1 MKRSDSIVIRLTALV
16 FILLLL
22 TIAILLI
29 LVNNQMNNHFS
40 QYLTNMSHMMG
51 NAQNGMGMGMS
62 GMHGSMHGPAEST
75 YISAVHQSLLWVG
88 LGMIGVSV
96 IVSYFVV
103 REIMRPLS
111 TLTGAVQN
119 IRTGNYGQTVS
130 VERHDEV
137 GVLTESF
144 NKMSEELARNDKMRR
159 QLFANIAHELRTP
172 LAILQGNLEGM
183 IDDIIP
189 TDKKILLSM
198 ADETV
203 RMGRLIQDLRDL
215 SLAEIDELTLH
226 KEPADINTMLER
238 AVSMLQPLCEEKS
251 LTVRQNLSRDLPSLV
266 IDVDRINQ
274 VIYNLLNNAI
284 RYIDKGCTITVST
297 MKVAVEGKTYAQ
309 VQVADTGKGIAPED
323 LNHIFNTSIAVS
335 SHGIEKVA
343 EAALASHW
351 HSSLSAVTAATSG
364 LTVRSARE
372 RPLPLF
378 SPLRPKSRANIKSVK
393 QKKGSSEKSDE
404 PFPIVR
410 LFY

>member
-1 MKRSDSIVIRLTALV
+1 MKRYDSIVIRLTGLV

-22 TIAILLI
+22 TISILLI
-29 LVNNQMNNHFS
+29 LVNNQMDNHFS
-40 QYLTNMSHMMG
+40 QYLSNMSHMMG
-51 NAQNGMGMGMS
+51 NSQMGMGGMGS
-62 GMHGSMHGPAEST
+62 MHGTMHGPAEST

-96 IVSYFVV
+96 VVSYFVV

-111 TLTGAVQN
+111 TLTGAVQKV
-119 IRTGNYGQTVS
+119 RTGSYGQTVS

-144 NKMSEELARNDKMRR
+144 NEMSEELARNDKMRR

-215 SLAEIDELTLH
+215 SLAEINELTLH
-226 KEPADINTMLER
+226 KEAADINVMLER
-238 AVSMLQPLCEEKS
+238 AVSMLQPLCDEKD
-251 LTVRQNLSRDLPSLV
+251 LTVQLNLSRDLPSLV
-266 IDVDRINQ
+266 IDIDRINQ

-284 RYIDKGCTITVST
+284 RYIERGCAITVST
-297 MKVAVEGKTYAQ
+297 LPVRVDGKSYAQ
-309 VQVADTGKGIAPED
+309 VQIADTGKGIAPKD
-323 LNHIFNTSIAVS
+323 LEHIFQYFYRSEQSRNRKSGGSGIGLALAQQFIR
-335 SHGIEKVA
+335 SHGGNIWA
-343 EAALASHW
+343 DS
-351 HSSLSAVTAATSG
+351 
-364 LTVRSARE
+364 TVGKGTTFTFI
-372 RPLPLF
+372 LPL
-378 SPLRPKSRANIKSVK
+378 K
-393 QKKGSSEKSDE
+393 EDD
-404 PFPIVR
+404 
-410 LFY
+410 

>member
-1 MKRSDSIVIRLTALV
+1 MKRYDSIVIRLTGLV

-22 TIAILLI
+22 TISILLI
-29 LVNNQMNNHFS
+29 LVNNQMDNHFS
-40 QYLTNMSHMMG
+40 QYLSNMSHMMG
-51 NAQNGMGMGMS
+51 NSQMGMGGMGS
-62 GMHGSMHGPAEST
+62 MGGMHGTMHGPAEST

-96 IVSYFVV
+96 VVSYFVV

-111 TLTGAVQN
+111 TLTGAVQKV
-119 IRTGNYGQTVS
+119 RTGSYGQTVS

-144 NKMSEELARNDKMRR
+144 NEMSEELARNDKMRR

-215 SLAEIDELTLH
+215 SLAEINELTLH
-226 KEPADINTMLER
+226 KEAADINVMLER
-238 AVSMLQPLCEEKS
+238 AVSMLQPLCDEKD
-251 LTVRQNLSRDLPSLV
+251 LTVRLNLSRDLPSLV

-284 RYIDKGCTITVST
+284 RYIEKGCAITVST
-297 MKVAVEGKTYAQ
+297 LAVTVDGKSYAQ
-309 VQVADTGKGIAPED
+309 VQIADTGKGIAPKD
-323 LNHIFNTSIAVS
+323 LEHIFQYFYRSEQSRNRKSGGSGIGLALAQQFIR
-335 SHGIEKVA
+335 SHGGNIWA
-343 EAALASHW
+343 DS
-351 HSSLSAVTAATSG
+351 
-364 LTVRSARE
+364 TVGKGTTFTFI
-372 RPLPLF
+372 LPL
-378 SPLRPKSRANIKSVK
+378 K
-393 QKKGSSEKSDE
+393 EDD
-404 PFPIVR
+404 
-410 LFY
+410 

>member
-1 MKRSDSIVIRLTALV
+1 MKRYDSIVIRLTGLV

-22 TIAILLI
+22 TISILLI
-29 LVNNQMNNHFS
+29 LVNNQMDNHFS
-40 QYLTNMSHMMG
+40 QYLSNMSHMMG
-51 NAQNGMGMGMS
+51 NSQMGMGGMGS
-62 GMHGSMHGPAEST
+62 MHGTMHGPAEST

-96 IVSYFVV
+96 VVSYFVV

-111 TLTGAVQN
+111 TLTGAVQKV
-119 IRTGNYGQTVS
+119 RTGSYGQTVS

-144 NKMSEELARNDKMRR
+144 NEMSEELARNDKMRR

-215 SLAEIDELTLH
+215 SLAEINELTLH
-226 KEPADINTMLER
+226 KEAADINVMLER
-238 AVSMLQPLCEEKS
+238 AVSMLQPLCDEKD
-251 LTVRQNLSRDLPSLV
+251 LTVQLNLSRDLPSLV
-266 IDVDRINQ
+266 IDIDRINQ

-284 RYIDKGCTITVST
+284 RYIERGCAITVST
-297 MKVAVEGKTYAQ
+297 LAVTVDGKSYVQ
-309 VQVADTGKGIAPED
+309 VQIADTGKGIAPKD
-323 LNHIFNTSIAVS
+323 LEHIFQYFYRSEQSRNRKSGGSGIGLALAQQFIR
-335 SHGIEKVA
+335 SHGGNIWA
-343 EAALASHW
+343 DS
-351 HSSLSAVTAATSG
+351 
-364 LTVRSARE
+364 TVGKGMTFTFI
-372 RPLPLF
+372 LPL
-378 SPLRPKSRANIKSVK
+378 KADI
-393 QKKGSSEKSDE
+393 
-404 PFPIVR
+404 
-410 LFY
+410 

>member
-1 MKRSDSIVIRLTALV
+1 MKRYDSIVIRLTGLV

-22 TIAILLI
+22 TISILLI
-29 LVNNQMNNHFS
+29 LVNNQMDNHFS
-40 QYLTNMSHMMG
+40 QYLSNMSHMMG
-51 NAQNGMGMGMS
+51 NSQSGMGGMGNMG
-62 GMHGSMHGPAEST
+62 GMHGAMHGPAEST

-96 IVSYFVV
+96 VVSYFVV

-111 TLTGAVQN
+111 TLTGAVQKV
-119 IRTGNYGQTVS
+119 RTGSYGQTVS

-144 NKMSEELARNDKMRR
+144 NEMSEELARNDKMRR

-198 ADETV
+198 ADETM

-215 SLAEIDELTLH
+215 SLAEINELTLH
-226 KEPADINTMLER
+226 KEAADINVMLER
-238 AVSMLQPLCEEKS
+238 AAGMLQPLCDEKN
-251 LTVRQNLSRDLPSLV
+251 LTVRLNLSRDLPSLV

-284 RYIDKGCTITVST
+284 RYIEKGCAITVST
-297 MKVAVEGKTYAQ
+297 LAVTVDGKSYAQ
-309 VQVADTGKGIAPED
+309 VQIADTGKGIAPKD
-323 LNHIFNTSIAVS
+323 LEHIFQYFYRSEQSRNRKSGGSGIGLALAQQFIR
-335 SHGIEKVA
+335 SHGGNIWA
-343 EAALASHW
+343 DS
-351 HSSLSAVTAATSG
+351 
-364 LTVRSARE
+364 TVGKGTTFTFI
-372 RPLPLF
+372 LPL
-378 SPLRPKSRANIKSVK
+378 K
-393 QKKGSSEKSDE
+393 EDD
-404 PFPIVR
+404 
-410 LFY
+410 

>member
-1 MKRSDSIVIRLTALV
+1 MKRYDSIVIRLTGLV

-22 TIAILLI
+22 TISILLI
-29 LVNNQMNNHFS
+29 LVNNQMDNHFS
-40 QYLTNMSHMMG
+40 QYLSNMSHMMG
-51 NAQNGMGMGMS
+51 NSQMGMGGMGS
-62 GMHGSMHGPAEST
+62 MHGTMHGPAEST

-96 IVSYFVV
+96 VVSYFVV

-111 TLTGAVQN
+111 TLTGAVQKV
-119 IRTGNYGQTVS
+119 RTGNYGQTVS

-144 NKMSEELARNDKMRR
+144 NEMSEELARNDKMRR

-215 SLAEIDELTLH
+215 SLAEINELTLH
-226 KEPADINTMLER
+226 KEAADINVMLER
-238 AVSMLQPLCEEKS
+238 AVSMLQPLCDEKD
-251 LTVRQNLSRDLPSLV
+251 LTVQLNLSRDLPSLV
-266 IDVDRINQ
+266 IDIDRINQ

-284 RYIDKGCTITVST
+284 RYIERGCAITVST
-297 MKVAVEGKTYAQ
+297 LAVTVDGKSYVQ
-309 VQVADTGKGIAPED
+309 VQIADTGKGIAPKD
-323 LNHIFNTSIAVS
+323 LEHIFQYFYRSEQSRNRKSGGSGIGLALAQQFIR
-335 SHGIEKVA
+335 SHGGNIWA
-343 EAALASHW
+343 DS
-351 HSSLSAVTAATSG
+351 
-364 LTVRSARE
+364 TVGKGTTFTFI
-372 RPLPLF
+372 LPL
-378 SPLRPKSRANIKSVK
+378 KADI
-393 QKKGSSEKSDE
+393 
-404 PFPIVR
+404 
-410 LFY
+410 

>member
-1 MKRSDSIVIRLTALV
+1 MKKSDSIVIRLTALV
-16 FILLLL
+16 FILLFL

-51 NAQNGMGMGMS
+51 NYQVGGMGMG
-62 GMHGSMHGPAEST
+62 GMHASMHGPAEST

-88 LGMIGVSV
+88 VGMIAVSV
-96 IVSYFVV
+96 VVSYFVV

-111 TLTGAVQN
+111 TLTGAVQKV
-119 IRTGNYGQTVS
+119 RTGNYGQTVS

-144 NKMSEELARNDKMRR
+144 NEMSEELARNDKMRR

-183 IDDIIP
+183 IDDIVP

-226 KEPADINTMLER
+226 KEPADINLMLER

-251 LTVRQNLSRDLPSLV
+251 LTVRQNLSPELPSLL
-266 IDVDRINQ
+266 IDIDRINQ

-284 RYIDKGCTITVST
+284 RYIDEGCAITVST
-297 MKVAVEGKTYAQ
+297 MPVRVDGKAYAQ
-309 VQVADTGKGIAPED
+309 VQVADTGKGIAPKD
-323 LNHIFNTSIAVS
+323 LDHIFQYFYRSEQSRNRKSGGSGIGLALAQQFIR
-335 SHGIEKVA
+335 SHGGNIWA
-343 EAALASHW
+343 DS
-351 HSSLSAVTAATSG
+351 
-364 LTVRSARE
+364 TVG
-372 RPLPLF
+372 
-378 SPLRPKSRANIKSVK
+378 
-393 QKKGSSEKSDE
+393 KGTTFTFIL
-404 PFPIVR
+404 PFPEEVSR
-410 LFY
+410 

>member
-1 MKRSDSIVIRLTALV
+1 MKRYDSIVIRLTGLV

-22 TIAILLI
+22 TISILLI
-29 LVNNQMNNHFS
+29 LVNNQMDNHFS
-40 QYLTNMSHMMG
+40 QYLSNMSHMMG
-51 NAQNGMGMGMS
+51 NSQMGMGGMGS
-62 GMHGSMHGPAEST
+62 MGGMHGTMHGPAEST

-96 IVSYFVV
+96 VVSYFVV

-111 TLTGAVQN
+111 TLTGAVQKV
-119 IRTGNYGQTVS
+119 RTGSYGQTVS

-144 NKMSEELARNDKMRR
+144 NEMSEELARNDKMRR

-215 SLAEIDELTLH
+215 SLAEINELTLH
-226 KEPADINTMLER
+226 KEAADINVMLER
-238 AVSMLQPLCEEKS
+238 AVSMLQPLCDEKD
-251 LTVRQNLSRDLPSLV
+251 LTVRLNLSRDLPSLV

-284 RYIDKGCTITVST
+284 RYIERGCAITVST
-297 MKVAVEGKTYAQ
+297 LPVRVDGKSYAQ
-309 VQVADTGKGIAPED
+309 VQIADTGKGIAPKD
-323 LNHIFNTSIAVS
+323 LEHIFQYFYRSEQSRNRKSGGSGIGLALAQQFIR
-335 SHGIEKVA
+335 SHGGNIWA
-343 EAALASHW
+343 DS
-351 HSSLSAVTAATSG
+351 
-364 LTVRSARE
+364 TVGKGTTFTFI
-372 RPLPLF
+372 LPL
-378 SPLRPKSRANIKSVK
+378 K
-393 QKKGSSEKSDE
+393 EDD
-404 PFPIVR
+404 
-410 LFY
+410 

>member
-274 VIYNLLNNAI
+274 VIYNLLNNDI

-323 LNHIFNTSIAVS
+323 LNHIFQYFYRSEQSRNRKSGGSGIGLALAQQFIR
-335 SHGIEKVA
+335 SHGGNIWA
-343 EAALASHW
+343 DS
-351 HSSLSAVTAATSG
+351 
-364 LTVRSARE
+364 TVGKGTTFTFI
-372 RPLPLF
+372 LPL
-378 SPLRPKSRANIKSVK
+378 KAKI
-393 QKKGSSEKSDE
+393 
-404 PFPIVR
+404 
-410 LFY
+410 

>member
-1 MKRSDSIVIRLTALV
+1 MKRYDSIVIRLTGLV

-22 TIAILLI
+22 TISILLI
-29 LVNNQMNNHFS
+29 LVNNQMDNHFS
-40 QYLTNMSHMMG
+40 QYLSNMSHMMG
-51 NAQNGMGMGMS
+51 NSQMGMGGMGS
-62 GMHGSMHGPAEST
+62 MHGTMHGPAEST

-96 IVSYFVV
+96 VVSYFVV

-111 TLTGAVQN
+111 TLTGAVQKV
-119 IRTGNYGQTVS
+119 RTGSYGQTVS

-144 NKMSEELARNDKMRR
+144 NEMSEELARNDKMRR

-215 SLAEIDELTLH
+215 SLAEINELTLH
-226 KEPADINTMLER
+226 KEAADINVMLER
-238 AVSMLQPLCEEKS
+238 AVSMLQPLCDEKD
-251 LTVRQNLSRDLPSLV
+251 LTVQLNLSRDLPSLV

-284 RYIDKGCTITVST
+284 RYIERGCAITVST
-297 MKVAVEGKTYAQ
+297 LPVRVDGKSYAQ
-309 VQVADTGKGIAPED
+309 VQIADTGKGIAPKD
-323 LNHIFNTSIAVS
+323 LEHIFQYFYRSEQSRNRKSGGSGIGLALAQQFIR
-335 SHGIEKVA
+335 SHGGNIWA
-343 EAALASHW
+343 DS
-351 HSSLSAVTAATSG
+351 
-364 LTVRSARE
+364 TVGKGTTFTFI
-372 RPLPLF
+372 LPLL
-378 SPLRPKSRANIKSVK
+378 SLIH
-393 QKKGSSEKSDE
+393 
-404 PFPIVR
+404 I
-410 LFY
+410 

>member
-1 MKRSDSIVIRLTALV
+1 MKRYDSIVIRLTGLV

-22 TIAILLI
+22 TISILLI
-29 LVNNQMNNHFS
+29 LVNNQMDNHFS
-40 QYLTNMSHMMG
+40 QYLSNMSHMMG
-51 NAQNGMGMGMS
+51 NSQSGMGGMG
-62 GMHGSMHGPAEST
+62 GMHGAMHGPAEST

-96 IVSYFVV
+96 VVSYFVV

-111 TLTGAVQN
+111 TLTGAVQKV
-119 IRTGNYGQTVS
+119 RTGSYGQTVS

-144 NKMSEELARNDKMRR
+144 NEMSEELARNDKMRR

-198 ADETV
+198 ADETM

-215 SLAEIDELTLH
+215 SLAEINELTLH
-226 KEPADINTMLER
+226 KETADINVMLER
-238 AVSMLQPLCEEKS
+238 AAGMLQPLCDEKD
-251 LTVRQNLSRDLPSLV
+251 LTVRLNLSRDLPSLV

-284 RYIDKGCTITVST
+284 RYIERGCAITVST
-297 MKVAVEGKTYAQ
+297 LAVTVDGKSYAQ
-309 VQVADTGKGIAPED
+309 VQIADTGKGIAPKD
-323 LNHIFNTSIAVS
+323 LEHIFQYFYRSEQSRNRKSGGSGIGLALAQQFIR
-335 SHGIEKVA
+335 SHGGNIWADSTIGKGTTFTFI
-343 EAALASHW
+343 L
-351 HSSLSAVTAATSG
+351 
-364 LTVRSARE
+364 
-372 RPLPLF
+372 PLP
-378 SPLRPKSRANIKSVK
+378 
-393 QKKGSSEKSDE
+393 
-404 PFPIVR
+404 
-410 LFY
+410 

>member
-1 MKRSDSIVIRLTALV
+1 MKRYDSIVIRLTGLV

-22 TIAILLI
+22 TISILLI
-29 LVNNQMNNHFS
+29 LVNNQMDNHFS
-40 QYLTNMSHMMG
+40 QYLSNMSHMMG
-51 NAQNGMGMGMS
+51 NSQMGMGGMGS
-62 GMHGSMHGPAEST
+62 MHGTMHGPAEST

-96 IVSYFVV
+96 VVSYFVV

-111 TLTGAVQN
+111 TLTGAVQKV
-119 IRTGNYGQTVS
+119 RTGSYGQTVS

-144 NKMSEELARNDKMRR
+144 NEMSEELARNDKMRR

-215 SLAEIDELTLH
+215 SLAEINELTLH
-226 KEPADINTMLER
+226 KEAADINVMLER
-238 AVSMLQPLCEEKS
+238 AVSMLQPLCDEKD
-251 LTVRQNLSRDLPSLV
+251 LTVQLNLSRDLPSLV
-266 IDVDRINQ
+266 IDIDRINQ

-284 RYIDKGCTITVST
+284 RYIERGCAITVST
-297 MKVAVEGKTYAQ
+297 LAVTVDGKSYVQ
-309 VQVADTGKGIAPED
+309 VQIADTGKGIAPKD
-323 LNHIFNTSIAVS
+323 LEHIFQYFYRSEQSRNRKSGGSGIGLALAQQFIR
-335 SHGIEKVA
+335 SHGGNIWA
-343 EAALASHW
+343 DS
-351 HSSLSAVTAATSG
+351 
-364 LTVRSARE
+364 TVGKGTTFTFI
-372 RPLPLF
+372 LPL
-378 SPLRPKSRANIKSVK
+378 KADI
-393 QKKGSSEKSDE
+393 
-404 PFPIVR
+404 
-410 LFY
+410 

>member
-1 MKRSDSIVIRLTALV
+1 MKRYDSIVIRLTGLV

-22 TIAILLI
+22 TISILLI
-29 LVNNQMNNHFS
+29 LVNNQMDNHFS
-40 QYLTNMSHMMG
+40 QYLSNMSHMMG
-51 NAQNGMGMGMS
+51 NSQMGMGGMGNMG
-62 GMHGSMHGPAEST
+62 GMHGTMHGPAEST

-96 IVSYFVV
+96 VVSYFVV

-111 TLTGAVQN
+111 TLTGAVQKV
-119 IRTGNYGQTVS
+119 RTGSYGQTVS

-144 NKMSEELARNDKMRR
+144 NEMSEELARNDKMRR

-215 SLAEIDELTLH
+215 SLAEINELTLH
-226 KEPADINTMLER
+226 KEAADINVMLER
-238 AVSMLQPLCEEKS
+238 AVSMLQPLCDEKN
-251 LTVRQNLSRDLPSLV
+251 LTVQLNLSRDLPSLV

-284 RYIDKGCTITVST
+284 RYIERGCAITVST
-297 MKVAVEGKTYAQ
+297 LPVRVDGKSYAQ
-309 VQVADTGKGIAPED
+309 VQIADTGKGIAPKD
-323 LNHIFNTSIAVS
+323 LEHIFQYFYRSEQSRNRKSGGSGIGLALAQQFIR
-335 SHGIEKVA
+335 SHGGNIWA
-343 EAALASHW
+343 DS
-351 HSSLSAVTAATSG
+351 
-364 LTVRSARE
+364 TVGKGTTFTFI
-372 RPLPLF
+372 LPL
-378 SPLRPKSRANIKSVK
+378 K
-393 QKKGSSEKSDE
+393 EDD
-404 PFPIVR
+404 
-410 LFY
+410 

>member
-1 MKRSDSIVIRLTALV
+1 MKGYDSIVIRLTGLV

-22 TIAILLI
+22 TISILLI
-29 LVNNQMNNHFS
+29 LVNNQMDNHFS

-51 NAQNGMGMGMS
+51 NSQTGMGGMG
-62 GMHGSMHGPAEST
+62 GMHGAMHGPAEST

-96 IVSYFVV
+96 VVSYFVV

-111 TLTGAVQN
+111 TLTEAVQKV
-119 IRTGNYGQTVS
+119 RTGSYGQTVS

-144 NKMSEELARNDKMRR
+144 NEMSEELERNDKMRR

-198 ADETV
+198 ADETM

-215 SLAEIDELTLH
+215 SLAEINELSLH
-226 KEPADINTMLER
+226 KEGADINVMLER
-238 AVSMLQPLCEEKS
+238 AVSMLQPLCDEKE
-251 LTVRQNLSRDLPSLV
+251 LTVRLNLSRDLPSLF

-284 RYIDKGCTITVST
+284 RYIERGCTITVST
-297 MKVAVEGKTYAQ
+297 LAVTVDGKPYAQ
-309 VQVADTGKGIAPED
+309 VQIADTGNGIAPED
-323 LNHIFNTSIAVS
+323 LAHIFQYFYRSEQSRNRKSGGSGIGLALAQQFLR
-335 SHGIEKVA
+335 SHGGNIWA
-343 EAALASHW
+343 DS
-351 HSSLSAVTAATSG
+351 
-364 LTVRSARE
+364 TVGKGTTFTFIL
-372 RPLPLF
+372 PLP
-378 SPLRPKSRANIKSVK
+378 
-393 QKKGSSEKSDE
+393 
-404 PFPIVR
+404 
-410 LFY
+410 

>member
-1 MKRSDSIVIRLTALV
+1 MKRYDSIVIRLTGLV

-22 TIAILLI
+22 TISILLI
-29 LVNNQMNNHFS
+29 LVNNQMDNHFS
-40 QYLTNMSHMMG
+40 QYLSNMSHMMG
-51 NAQNGMGMGMS
+51 NSQMGMGGMGS
-62 GMHGSMHGPAEST
+62 MHGTMHGPAEST

-96 IVSYFVV
+96 VVSYFVV

-111 TLTGAVQN
+111 TLTGAVQKV
-119 IRTGNYGQTVS
+119 RTGSYGQTVS

-144 NKMSEELARNDKMRR
+144 NEMSEELARNDKMRR

-215 SLAEIDELTLH
+215 SLAEINELTLH
-226 KEPADINTMLER
+226 KEAADINVMLER
-238 AVSMLQPLCEEKS
+238 AVSMLQPLCDEKD
-251 LTVRQNLSRDLPSLV
+251 LTVQLNLSRDLPSLV
-266 IDVDRINQ
+266 IDIDRINQ

-284 RYIDKGCTITVST
+284 RYIERGCAITVST
-297 MKVAVEGKTYAQ
+297 LPVRVDGKSYAQ
-309 VQVADTGKGIAPED
+309 VQIADTGKGIAPKD
-323 LNHIFNTSIAVS
+323 LEHIFQYFYRSEQSRNRKSGGSGSGLALAQQFIR
-335 SHGIEKVA
+335 SHGGNIWA
-343 EAALASHW
+343 DS
-351 HSSLSAVTAATSG
+351 
-364 LTVRSARE
+364 TVGKGNN
-372 RPLPLF
+372 LYLY
-378 SPLRPKSRANIKSVK
+378 SPL
-393 QKKGSSEKSDE
+393 KGG
-404 PFPIVR
+404 
-410 LFY
+410 

>member
-1 MKRSDSIVIRLTALV
+1 MKRYDSIVIRLTGLV

-22 TIAILLI
+22 TISILLI
-29 LVNNQMNNHFS
+29 LVNNQMDNHFS
-40 QYLTNMSHMMG
+40 QYLSNMSHMMG
-51 NAQNGMGMGMS
+51 NSQMGMGGMGS
-62 GMHGSMHGPAEST
+62 MHGTMHGPAEST

-96 IVSYFVV
+96 VVSYFVV

-111 TLTGAVQN
+111 TLTGAVQKV
-119 IRTGNYGQTVS
+119 RTGSYGQTVS

-144 NKMSEELARNDKMRR
+144 NEMSEELARNDKMRR

-215 SLAEIDELTLH
+215 SLAEINELTLH
-226 KEPADINTMLER
+226 KEAADINVMLER
-238 AVSMLQPLCEEKS
+238 AVSMLQPLCDEKD
-251 LTVRQNLSRDLPSLV
+251 LTVQLNLSRDLPSLV
-266 IDVDRINQ
+266 IDIDRINQ

-284 RYIDKGCTITVST
+284 RYIERGCAITVST
-297 MKVAVEGKTYAQ
+297 LPVRVDGKSYAQ
-309 VQVADTGKGIAPED
+309 VQIADTGKGIAPKD
-323 LNHIFNTSIAVS
+323 LEHIFQYFYRSEQSRNRKSGGSGIGLALAQQFIR
-335 SHGIEKVA
+335 SHGGNIWA
-343 EAALASHW
+343 DS
-351 HSSLSAVTAATSG
+351 
-364 LTVRSARE
+364 TVGKGTTFTFI
-372 RPLPLF
+372 LPL
-378 SPLRPKSRANIKSVK
+378 KADI
-393 QKKGSSEKSDE
+393 
-404 PFPIVR
+404 
-410 LFY
+410 

>member
-1 MKRSDSIVIRLTALV
+1 MKRYDSIVIRLTGLV

-22 TIAILLI
+22 TISILLI
-29 LVNNQMNNHFS
+29 LVNNQMDNHFS
-40 QYLTNMSHMMG
+40 QYLSNMSHMMG
-51 NAQNGMGMGMS
+51 NSQMGMGGMS
-62 GMHGSMHGPAEST
+62 SMGGMHGTMHGPAEST

-96 IVSYFVV
+96 VVSYFVV

-111 TLTGAVQN
+111 TLTGAVQKV
-119 IRTGNYGQTVS
+119 RTGSYGQAVS

-144 NKMSEELARNDKMRR
+144 NEMSEELARNDKMRR

-215 SLAEIDELTLH
+215 SLAEINELTLH
-226 KEPADINTMLER
+226 KEAADINVMLER
-238 AVSMLQPLCEEKS
+238 AVSMLQPLCDEKD
-251 LTVRQNLSRDLPSLV
+251 LTVRLNLSRDLPSLV

-284 RYIDKGCTITVST
+284 RYIERGCAITVST
-297 MKVAVEGKTYAQ
+297 LPVRVDGKSYAQ
-309 VQVADTGKGIAPED
+309 VQIADTGKGIAPKD
-323 LNHIFNTSIAVS
+323 LEHIFQYFYRSEQSRNRKSGGSGIGLALAQQFIR
-335 SHGIEKVA
+335 SHGGNIWA
-343 EAALASHW
+343 DS
-351 HSSLSAVTAATSG
+351 
-364 LTVRSARE
+364 TVGKGTTFTFI
-372 RPLPLF
+372 LPL
-378 SPLRPKSRANIKSVK
+378 K
-393 QKKGSSEKSDE
+393 EDD
-404 PFPIVR
+404 
-410 LFY
+410 

>member
-16 FILLLL
+16 FILLFL

-51 NAQNGMGMGMS
+51 NSQMGMGMGS
-62 GMHGSMHGPAEST
+62 MHGSMHGPAEST

-88 LGMIGVSV
+88 IGMIGVSV
-96 IVSYFVV
+96 VVSYFVV

-111 TLTGAVQN
+111 TLTGAVQKV
-119 IRTGNYGQTVS
+119 RTGNYGQTVS

-144 NKMSEELARNDKMRR
+144 NEMSEELARNDKMRR

-226 KEPADINTMLER
+226 KEKADINVMLER
-238 AVSMLQPLCEEKS
+238 AVSMLQPLCDEKS
-251 LTVRQNLSRDLPSLV
+251 LTVRQHLSPDLPSLF

-284 RYIDKGCTITVST
+284 RYIDEGCSITVST
-297 MKVAVEGKTYAQ
+297 MGVTVEGKPYAQ
-309 VQVADTGKGIAPED
+309 VQIADTGKGIAPDD
-323 LNHIFNTSIAVS
+323 LDHIFPYFYRSEQSRNRKSGGSGIGLALAQQFIR
-335 SHGIEKVA
+335 SHGGNIWVD
-343 EAALASHW
+343 S
-351 HSSLSAVTAATSG
+351 
-364 LTVRSARE
+364 TVGKGTTFTFI
-372 RPLPLF
+372 LPF
-378 SPLRPKSRANIKSVK
+378 SQDDPR
-393 QKKGSSEKSDE
+393 
-404 PFPIVR
+404 
-410 LFY
+410 

>member
-111 TLTGAVQN
+111 TLTGAGQN

-323 LNHIFNTSIAVS
+323 LNHIFQYFYRSEQSRNRKSGGSGIGLALAQQFIR
-335 SHGIEKVA
+335 SHGGNIWA
-343 EAALASHW
+343 DS
-351 HSSLSAVTAATSG
+351 
-364 LTVRSARE
+364 TVGKGTTFTFI
-372 RPLPLF
+372 LPL
-378 SPLRPKSRANIKSVK
+378 KAKI
-393 QKKGSSEKSDE
+393 
-404 PFPIVR
+404 
-410 LFY
+410 

>member
-1 MKRSDSIVIRLTALV
+1 MKRYDSIVIRLTGLV

-22 TIAILLI
+22 TISILLI
-29 LVNNQMNNHFS
+29 LVNNQMDNHFS
-40 QYLTNMSHMMG
+40 QYLSNMSHMMG
-51 NAQNGMGMGMS
+51 NSQMGMGGMGS
-62 GMHGSMHGPAEST
+62 MHGTMHGPAEST

-96 IVSYFVV
+96 VVSYFVV

-111 TLTGAVQN
+111 TLTGAVQKV
-119 IRTGNYGQTVS
+119 RTGSYGQTVS

-144 NKMSEELARNDKMRR
+144 NEMSEEVARNDKMRR

-215 SLAEIDELTLH
+215 SLAEINELTLH
-226 KEPADINTMLER
+226 KEAADINVMLER
-238 AVSMLQPLCEEKS
+238 AVSMLQPLCDEKD
-251 LTVRQNLSRDLPSLV
+251 LTVQLNLSRDLPSLV
-266 IDVDRINQ
+266 IDIDRINQ

-284 RYIDKGCTITVST
+284 RYIERGCAITVST
-297 MKVAVEGKTYAQ
+297 LAVTVDGKSYVQ
-309 VQVADTGKGIAPED
+309 VQIADTGKGIAPKD
-323 LNHIFNTSIAVS
+323 LEHIFQYFYRSEQSRNRKSGGSGIGLALAQQFIR
-335 SHGIEKVA
+335 SHGGNIWA
-343 EAALASHW
+343 DS
-351 HSSLSAVTAATSG
+351 
-364 LTVRSARE
+364 TVGKGTTFTFI
-372 RPLPLF
+372 LPL
-378 SPLRPKSRANIKSVK
+378 KADI
-393 QKKGSSEKSDE
+393 
-404 PFPIVR
+404 
-410 LFY
+410 

>member
-1 MKRSDSIVIRLTALV
+1 MKRYDSIVIRLTGLV

-22 TIAILLI
+22 TISILLI
-29 LVNNQMNNHFS
+29 LVNNQMDNHFS
-40 QYLTNMSHMMG
+40 QYLSNMSHMMG
-51 NAQNGMGMGMS
+51 NSQMGMGGMS
-62 GMHGSMHGPAEST
+62 SMGGMHGTMHGPAEST

-96 IVSYFVV
+96 VVSYFVV

-111 TLTGAVQN
+111 TLTGAVQKV
-119 IRTGNYGQTVS
+119 RTGSYGQTVS

-144 NKMSEELARNDKMRR
+144 NEMSEELARNDKMRR

-215 SLAEIDELTLH
+215 SLAEINELTLH
-226 KEPADINTMLER
+226 KEAADINVMLER
-238 AVSMLQPLCEEKS
+238 AVSMLQPLCDEKD
-251 LTVRQNLSRDLPSLV
+251 LTVRLNLSRDLPSLV

-284 RYIDKGCTITVST
+284 RYIERGCAITVST
-297 MKVAVEGKTYAQ
+297 LPVRVEGKSYAQ
-309 VQVADTGKGIAPED
+309 VQIADTGKGIAPKD
-323 LNHIFNTSIAVS
+323 LEHIFQYFYRSEQSRNRKSGGSGIGLALAQQFIR
-335 SHGIEKVA
+335 SHGGNIWA
-343 EAALASHW
+343 DS
-351 HSSLSAVTAATSG
+351 
-364 LTVRSARE
+364 TVGKGTTFTFI
-372 RPLPLF
+372 LPL
-378 SPLRPKSRANIKSVK
+378 K
-393 QKKGSSEKSDE
+393 EDD
-404 PFPIVR
+404 
-410 LFY
+410 

>member
-1 MKRSDSIVIRLTALV
+1 MKRYDSIVIRLTGLV

-22 TIAILLI
+22 TISILLI
-29 LVNNQMNNHFS
+29 LVNNQMDNHFS
-40 QYLTNMSHMMG
+40 QYLSNMSHMMG
-51 NAQNGMGMGMS
+51 NSQMGMGGMG
-62 GMHGSMHGPAEST
+62 GMHGTMHGPAEST

-96 IVSYFVV
+96 VVSYFVV

-111 TLTGAVQN
+111 TLTGAVQKV
-119 IRTGNYGQTVS
+119 RTGSYGQTVS

-144 NKMSEELARNDKMRR
+144 NEMSEELARNDKMRR

-215 SLAEIDELTLH
+215 SLAEINELTLH
-226 KEPADINTMLER
+226 KEAADINVMLER
-238 AVSMLQPLCEEKS
+238 AVSMLQPLCDEKD
-251 LTVRQNLSRDLPSLV
+251 LTVQLNLSRDLPSLV
-266 IDVDRINQ
+266 IDIDRINQ

-284 RYIDKGCTITVST
+284 RYIERGCAITVST
-297 MKVAVEGKTYAQ
+297 LPVRVDGKSYAQ
-309 VQVADTGKGIAPED
+309 VQIADTGKGIAPKD
-323 LNHIFNTSIAVS
+323 LEHIFQYFYRSEQSRNRKSGGSGIGLALAQQFIR
-335 SHGIEKVA
+335 SHGGNIWA
-343 EAALASHW
+343 DS
-351 HSSLSAVTAATSG
+351 
-364 LTVRSARE
+364 TVGKGTTFTFI
-372 RPLPLF
+372 LPL
-378 SPLRPKSRANIKSVK
+378 KADI
-393 QKKGSSEKSDE
+393 
-404 PFPIVR
+404 
-410 LFY
+410 

>member
-189 TDKKILLSM
+189 TDKKYSCLWPMRRCAWGALFRIFGTCPWQKSM
-198 ADETV
+198 
-203 RMGRLIQDLRDL
+203 
-215 SLAEIDELTLH
+215 
-226 KEPADINTMLER
+226 N
-238 AVSMLQPLCEEKS
+238 
-251 LTVRQNLSRDLPSLV
+251 
-266 IDVDRINQ
+266 
-274 VIYNLLNNAI
+274 
-284 RYIDKGCTITVST
+284 
-297 MKVAVEGKTYAQ
+297 
-309 VQVADTGKGIAPED
+309 
-323 LNHIFNTSIAVS
+323 
-335 SHGIEKVA
+335 
-343 EAALASHW
+343 
-351 HSSLSAVTAATSG
+351 
-364 LTVRSARE
+364 
-372 RPLPLF
+372 
-378 SPLRPKSRANIKSVK
+378 
-393 QKKGSSEKSDE
+393 
-404 PFPIVR
+404 
-410 LFY
+410 

>member
-1 MKRSDSIVIRLTALV
+1 MKRYDSIVIRLTGLV

-22 TIAILLI
+22 TISILLI
-29 LVNNQMNNHFS
+29 LVNNQMDNHFS
-40 QYLTNMSHMMG
+40 QYLSNMSHMMG
-51 NAQNGMGMGMS
+51 NSQMGMGGMGS
-62 GMHGSMHGPAEST
+62 MHGTMHGPAEST

-96 IVSYFVV
+96 VVSYFVV

-111 TLTGAVQN
+111 TLTGAVQKV
-119 IRTGNYGQTVS
+119 RTGSYGQTVS

-144 NKMSEELARNDKMRR
+144 NEMSEELARNDKMRR

-215 SLAEIDELTLH
+215 SLAEINELTLH
-226 KEPADINTMLER
+226 KEAADINVMLER
-238 AVSMLQPLCEEKS
+238 AVSMLQPLCDEKD
-251 LTVRQNLSRDLPSLV
+251 LTVQLNLSRDLPSLV
-266 IDVDRINQ
+266 IDIDRINQ

-284 RYIDKGCTITVST
+284 RYIERGCAITVST
-297 MKVAVEGKTYAQ
+297 LAITVDGKSYVQ
-309 VQVADTGKGIAPED
+309 VQIADTGKGIAPKD
-323 LNHIFNTSIAVS
+323 LEHIFQYFYRSEQSRNRKSGGSGIGLALAQQFIR
-335 SHGIEKVA
+335 SHGGNIWA
-343 EAALASHW
+343 DS
-351 HSSLSAVTAATSG
+351 
-364 LTVRSARE
+364 TVGKGTTFTFI
-372 RPLPLF
+372 LPL
-378 SPLRPKSRANIKSVK
+378 KADI
-393 QKKGSSEKSDE
+393 
-404 PFPIVR
+404 
-410 LFY
+410 

>member
-1 MKRSDSIVIRLTALV
+1 MKRYDSIVIRLTGLV

-22 TIAILLI
+22 TISILLI
-29 LVNNQMNNHFS
+29 LVNNQMDNHFS
-40 QYLTNMSHMMG
+40 QYLSNMSHMMG
-51 NAQNGMGMGMS
+51 NSQMGMGGMGS
-62 GMHGSMHGPAEST
+62 MHGTMHGPAEST

-96 IVSYFVV
+96 VVSYFVV

-111 TLTGAVQN
+111 TLTGAVQKV
-119 IRTGNYGQTVS
+119 RTGSYGQTVS

-144 NKMSEELARNDKMRR
+144 NEMSEELARNDKMRR

-215 SLAEIDELTLH
+215 SLAEINELTLH
-226 KEPADINTMLER
+226 KEAADINVMLER
-238 AVSMLQPLCEEKS
+238 AVSMLQPLCDEKD
-251 LTVRQNLSRDLPSLV
+251 LTVQLNLSRDLPSLV

-284 RYIDKGCTITVST
+284 RYIERGCAITVST
-297 MKVAVEGKTYAQ
+297 LPVRVDGKSYAQ
-309 VQVADTGKGIAPED
+309 VQIADTGKGIAPKD
-323 LNHIFNTSIAVS
+323 LEHIFQYFYRSEQSRNRKSGGSGIGLALAQQFIR
-335 SHGIEKVA
+335 SHGGNIWA
-343 EAALASHW
+343 DS
-351 HSSLSAVTAATSG
+351 
-364 LTVRSARE
+364 TVGKGTTFTFI
-372 RPLPLF
+372 LPL
-378 SPLRPKSRANIKSVK
+378 K
-393 QKKGSSEKSDE
+393 EDD
-404 PFPIVR
+404 
-410 LFY
+410 

>member
-1 MKRSDSIVIRLTALV
+1 MKRYDSIVIRLTGLV

-22 TIAILLI
+22 TISILLI
-29 LVNNQMNNHFS
+29 LVNNQMDNHFS
-40 QYLTNMSHMMG
+40 QYLSNMSHMMG
-51 NAQNGMGMGMS
+51 NSQMGMGGMG
-62 GMHGSMHGPAEST
+62 GMHGTMHGPAEST

-96 IVSYFVV
+96 VVSYFVV

-111 TLTGAVQN
+111 TLTGAVQKV
-119 IRTGNYGQTVS
+119 RTGSYGQTVS

-144 NKMSEELARNDKMRR
+144 NEMSEELARNDKMRR

-215 SLAEIDELTLH
+215 SLAEINELTLH
-226 KEPADINTMLER
+226 KEAADINVMLER
-238 AVSMLQPLCEEKS
+238 AVSMLQPLCDEKD
-251 LTVRQNLSRDLPSLV
+251 LTVQLNLSRDLPVLF

-284 RYIDKGCTITVST
+284 RYIERGCTITVST
-297 MKVAVEGKTYAQ
+297 LAVTVDGKSYAQ
-309 VQVADTGKGIAPED
+309 VQIADTGKGIAPKD
-323 LNHIFNTSIAVS
+323 LEHVFQYFYRSEQSRNRKSGGSGIGLALAQQFIR
-335 SHGIEKVA
+335 SHGGNIWA
-343 EAALASHW
+343 DS
-351 HSSLSAVTAATSG
+351 
-364 LTVRSARE
+364 TVGKGTTFTFI
-372 RPLPLF
+372 LPL
-378 SPLRPKSRANIKSVK
+378 KADI
-393 QKKGSSEKSDE
+393 
-404 PFPIVR
+404 
-410 LFY
+410 